1 MTISKVSLPG
11 TVVVT
16 SGGLP
21 QSIVITCL
29 VP

>member
-1 MTISKVSLPG
+1 MTVSNISGPG

-21 QSIVITCL
+21 QSIVITCSL
-29 VP
+29 

>member
-1 MTISKVSLPG
+1 MTISHISALG

-16 SGGLP
+16 SGGPP